1 MWVSF
6 VNRSCDQKRCHRVP
20 VGTHEA
26 HIPWDSHDISGSH
39 ICRVFFGGILASP
52 PITHRHFPGTYRLHR
67 TSEKSK
73 DIKFLLDGWFVRFAA
88 HFLLFRWCHLFCFA
102 KTLPKKQISNDFR
115 CGFPRRVQLTSKE
128 QLVKTQLSLDLRPCG
143 SWCLGGVEVF
153 YVDSLMSQDLRHNS
167 LTFLTIVSKGLQFW
181 PTIWDITVVWR
192 TECKEETPLPT
203 GENASNFK
211 MVHMWEREWPGW
223 HFGTLLSC
231 DHCQSDE
238 FFNFRSKKTPSL
250 ESSMRM
256 NYFCKPLSSLFL
268 VFVLEIC
275 QFPRLVTSLE
285 LPCCFFWVELVL
297 IHLNKIIESLRHPKH
312 FNIFGV
318 AEVAVCLVVPWKLNV
333 TYMERVMRL
342 KNSIVTYP
350 SFQE

>member
-1 MWVSF
+1 MVCSFCRPFFAVSL
-6 VNRSCDQKRCHRVP
+6 VP
-20 VGTHEA
+20 
-26 HIPWDSHDISGSH
+26 P
-39 ICRVFFGGILASP
+39 
-52 PITHRHFPGTYRLHR
+52 
-67 TSEKSK
+67 
-73 DIKFLLDGWFVRFAA
+73 FLLRQDIAQEADLQWFPLRLSTASSIDQQRTTGENTAVPRFTSVRE
-88 HFLLFRWCHLFCFA
+88 LM
-102 KTLPKKQISNDFR
+102 
-115 CGFPRRVQLTSKE
+115 PRRC
-128 QLVKTQLSLDLRPCG
+128 RG
-143 SWCLGGVEVF
+143 FF
-153 YVDSLMSQDLRHNS
+153 YVDPLMSQDLRHNS

>member
-1 MWVSF
+1 MRFSWYLRISHLSCFFWGNPCISTHYPSPFSWNLSTPSHLWEVKTHQVSF
-6 VNRSCDQKRCHRVP
+6 GWMVCSFCRPFFAVSLVP
-20 VGTHEA
+20 
-26 HIPWDSHDISGSH
+26 P
-39 ICRVFFGGILASP
+39 
-52 PITHRHFPGTYRLHR
+52 
-67 TSEKSK
+67 
-73 DIKFLLDGWFVRFAA
+73 FLLRQDIAQEADLQWFPLRLSTASSIDQQRTTGENTAVPRFTSVRE
-88 HFLLFRWCHLFCFA
+88 LM
-102 KTLPKKQISNDFR
+102 
-115 CGFPRRVQLTSKE
+115 PRRC
-128 QLVKTQLSLDLRPCG
+128 RG
-143 SWCLGGVEVF
+143 FF